1 MGNARLMAEEGIDI
15 STISA
20 AQNDL
25 AATGRTAIAFAVDGK
40 AAGVIALADAPR
52 ETAAASIA
60 ALHESGIRVA
70 TRHGDRS
77 VERRGGQGY
86 GRQGRSG
93 WVASH
98 TKKNT

>member
-40 AAGVIALADAPR
+40 AAGVLALADAPR

-60 ALHESGIRVA
+60 ALPESGLAVVVLTGSNERWDEIRVG
-70 TRHGDRS
+70 TEVDS
-77 VERRGGQGY
+77 SRRYRWEQ
-86 GRQGRSG
+86 S
-93 WVASH
+93 
-98 TKKNT
+98 